1 MGGGKPSFLL
11 LILLGSTPQILPP
24 RRRRAGNCAVSQHLV
39 RRPLAAHA
47 LQKFTANSNA
57 QPANLRCAITVRMT
71 HTLQL
76 LSSRRCRRRRFH
88 PVQAAAAAPAQ
99 ALRVR
104 LPCVSLNARVHPQ
117 RSRARHRQ
125 QQHLH
130 RGTHHIHAPLAL
142 QATPSLPTSY
152 LFRLLA
158 DAPDAVTGVRWG
170 SLASLLSFAVVRAL
184 SSSDYVAVRYGARLV
199 C

>member
-11 LILLGSTPQILPP
+11 LILLGSTPQVLPP

-47 LQKFTANSNA
+47 LQKFTAFSKA
-57 QPANLRCAITVRMT
+57 QATNLCCATTVRVT

-88 PVQAAAAAPAQ
+88 PVQAAAVAPAQ

-104 LPCVSLNARVHPQ
+104 LPCVSLNACVHPQ

-125 QQHLH
+125 QQHCA
-130 RGTHHIHAPLAL
+130 RTHIHAPLAL
-142 QATPSLPTSY
+142 QASPSLPTSY

-158 DAPDAVTGVRWG
+158 DAPDAVTGVRRG

-199 C
+199 Y